1 MKISIKNLTIII
13 LVVFF
18 GGIAISKSLE
28 LWKTE
33 SSKIP
38 GKITSGESAGQYNP
52 MDIKGSFTFND
63 ISKSFNIPIEDLASA
78 FLVPSEKIN
87 EFKCKDLENKYID
100 TQGKE
105 IGTGSIKM
113 FVAFY
118 KGIKIDL
125 AEETFIPSVSAEI
138 INKKGAPLE
147 EQKNYMLEHT
157 VDVK

>member
-1 MKISIKNLTIII
+1 MKISIKHLTILI

-18 GGIAISKSLE
+18 GGIAVSNSLE

-38 GKITSGESAGQYNP
+38 RKITSGESAGQYNP

-63 ISKSFNIPIEDLASA
+63 ISKNFNIPIEDLASA
-78 FLVPSEKIN
+78 FLVSSEKSN
-87 EFKCKDLENKYID
+87 EFKCKDLENKFTN

-105 IGTGSIKM
+105 IGTGSVRM
-113 FVAFY
+113 FVAYY
-118 KGIKIDL
+118 KGINIDL
-125 AEETFIPSVSAEI
+125 AEETFIPNIATEI
-138 INKKGAPLE
+138 INKNGTPLE
-147 EQKNYMLEHT
+147 EQKNYMLKHS

>member
-1 MKISIKNLTIII
+1 MKVSIKNLTIII
-13 LVVFF
+13 LIVFF
-18 GGIAISKSLE
+18 GGIAISNFLGV
-28 LWKTE
+28 WKTE

-38 GKITSGESAGQYNP
+38 GKIKSGESVGENNP

-78 FLVPSEKIN
+78 FLVPIEKAN
-87 EFKCKDLENKYID
+87 EFKCKDLENKYTD

-105 IGTGSIKM
+105 IGTGSVRM

-125 AEETFIPSVSAEI
+125 IEETFIPNVAAEI
-138 INKKGAPLE
+138 INKRGTPLE
-147 EQKNYMLEHT
+147 EQKNYMLKHT